1 MDQLHAE
8 KKAFLQRMATVGSY
22 SNSKDFYL
30 GRIRFIMEQHNFEQ
44 REQLLGM
51 VLQSAM
57 SDRALS
63 VSEFM
68 YIHSKVEE
76 AHQKS
81 MEVNYNEQW
90 QQP

>member
-8 KKAFLQRMATVGSY
+8 KKAFLQRMATIGSY

-30 GRIRFIMEQHNFEQ
+30 GRIRFILEHHDFAQ
-44 REQLLGM
+44 REQMLGM
-51 VLQSAM
+51 VLQAAM

-63 VSEFM
+63 VSELMF
-68 YIHSKVEE
+68 IINKVEE

-81 MEVNYNEQW
+81 MEVNYNAQW